1 MIARGFRP
9 VAWVAAVGAAALS
22 CYMLSLQVA
31 SERAELASIE
41 RRIISTRQDIRQL
54 QTELGT
60 RGRLQQLEAWNADV
74 LALAAPVS
82 GQYLEAGVSLAR
94 FDTRQPSLDERAA
107 DVRLASAE
115 RPAAPSA
122 VTVVPRQ
129 AALVARPAAP
139 AALEPRRPAI
149 QRASLTLPPRNE
161 LQRQAAAPARATLR
175 PIRTASATLP
185 RETVPAARRES
196 SQPTRTAAPARAR
209 PAPVR
214 TAINLLPEALTE
226 RAPAT
231 PTRRPAAAPQRSRG
245 LLADDT
251 LRDLGRTA
259 RAERGGAR
267 N

>member
-9 VAWVAAVGAAALS
+9 VAWVAAVGTAALS

-41 RRIISTRQDIRQL
+41 RRIIATRQDIRQL

-74 LALAAPVS
+74 LALAAPIS

-94 FDTRQPSLDERAA
+94 FDTRQPSLDDRAA
-107 DVRLASAE
+107 EVRLASAE
-115 RPAAPSA
+115 TPAAPGA
-122 VTVVPRQ
+122 VTVAPRQ
-129 AALVARPAAP
+129 ATMVARAAAP
-139 AALEPRRPAI
+139 AALEPARPMV

-161 LQRQAAAPARATLR
+161 LQRQAAAPARATPR
-175 PIRTASATLP
+175 PVRTASATLP
-185 RETVPAARRES
+185 RDPAPTARRES
-196 SQPTRTAAPARAR
+196 TQPTRAATSARAR

-214 TAINLLPEALTE
+214 TAINLLPEELTE
-226 RAPAT
+226 RAPAA
-231 PTRRPAAAPQRSRG
+231 PAGRPAATPPRSRG

>member
-1 MIARGFRP
+1 MIAKGFRP

-31 SERAELASIE
+31 SERAEVSSLE
-41 RRIISTRQDIRQL
+41 RRIIATRQDIRQL

-74 LALAAPVS
+74 LALAAPIS
-82 GQYLEAGVSLAR
+82 GQFVESGVSLAR
-94 FDTRQPSLDERAA
+94 FDTRQPSLDDRAA

-115 RPAAPSA
+115 TPAVPGA
-122 VTVVPRQ
+122 VAVAPRQ

-139 AALEPRRPAI
+139 VALAPSRPMV

-161 LQRQAAAPARATLR
+161 LQRQAATPARATPR
-175 PIRTASATLP
+175 PVRTASATLP
-185 RETVPAARRES
+185 RQQDMTARRDPA
-196 SQPTRTAAPARAR
+196 QPTRNAAPARAR

-226 RAPAT
+226 RTAT
-231 PTRRPAAAPQRSRG
+231 PSRRPAAQPQRQRR

-251 LRDLGRTA
+251 LRDLGREA